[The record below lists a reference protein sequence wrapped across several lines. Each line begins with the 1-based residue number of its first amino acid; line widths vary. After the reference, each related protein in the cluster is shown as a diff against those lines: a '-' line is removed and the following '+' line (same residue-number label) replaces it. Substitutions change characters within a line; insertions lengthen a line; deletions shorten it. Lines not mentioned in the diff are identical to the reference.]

1 VPAKKISA
9 ELGSAALAAWLTGDC
24 SEDERAT
31 AVRYSLQL
39 LAAAAPGKSVEVRV
53 PPYAAVQCLPGS
65 DHRRGTP
72 SNVVET
78 DAETW
83 LALAAGRLEWQRA
96 VQSGRLIA
104 SGSQAGELATRLPL
118 TL

>member
-1 VPAKKISA
+1 VPPKKISA
-9 ELGSAALAAWLTGDC
+9 EVGSSALATWLAGEC
-24 SEDERAT
+24 SEDELAT

-78 DAETW
+78 DDETW
-83 LALAAGRLEWQRA
+83 LALATGRLEWQQALR
-96 VQSGRLIA
+96 SGRLIA
-104 SGSQAGELATRLPL
+104 SGSRAGELAGQLPVFN
-118 TL
+118 